1 MAEQPTTND
10 NEQKHPVLP
19 GRTIKGRFTKG
30 NKAGKGNNGGRPK
43 AYAAD
48 YLEEFKGE
56 VSMAQWRGIVAKAV
70 EQALNGEH
78 RARTFIASY
87 ILGQPVQQVVAD
99 VSGTRDRLLKVMG
112 MIEEALPEVGDSG
125 IQSDLA
131 SE

>member
-1 MAEQPTTND
+1 MTDTSNAAQP
-10 NEQKHPVLP
+10 KPAR
-19 GRTIKGRFTKG
+19 GRDIKGRFVKG
-30 NKAGKGNNGGRPK
+30 NAAGKGNNGGRPK

-70 EQALNGEH
+70 DQALNGEH

-131 SE
+131 ST